1 MKFSFLFFFPVELQH
16 IICENFKVASL
27 VIQHRE
33 KYPNLKHIVLIDDT
47 ESIDDLRNT
56 DINVISFKELEVCK
70 HSIDF

>member
-1 MKFSFLFFFPVELQH
+1 M
-16 IICENFKVASL
+16 ICENFKIASL

-56 DINVISFKELEVCK
+56 DIKVISFKELEVCK
-70 HSIDF
+70 NCIDF